1 MERVM
6 LSDGN
11 GGAENAEL
19 IKVFLRHF
27 ENAFGAEDAGIFGES
42 SGFGGESSV
51 DSSANLANFSANLAI
66 NLTNQS
72 ANLGSNH
79 SNQSA
84 NLGSNHS
91 NQSVNLGNF
100 GAKKYAT
107 SIDSFTITPIFF
119 AGGDIGKLSVCGSAN
134 DVAMMGAKP
143 KFLSASFIIE
153 EGFKVADL
161 EKIAK
166 SMGAEMRKN
175 GISLISADT
184 KVIDRRGVS
193 VDSGIFITTSIIG
206 EVVREGISARN
217 LQDSDCII
225 ISGNIGT
232 HGACIY
238 CEREGI
244 DLEHNLQSDC
254 AVLWGLVELLIK
266 NNVEIHAI
274 RDATRGGIAS
284 LLNEWA
290 VSSKCAIKINECA
303 IPISDEVRGV
313 CEILGID
320 AYSLA
325 NEGVCAFAL
334 PQDFAPRALELLKSH
349 ELGKNASI
357 IGRVAKSNADL
368 GKVILKSNLGVRRY
382 VEYPQ
387 GEILPRIC

>member
-6 LSDGN
+6 LSAGN

-27 ENAFGAEDAGIFGES
+27 ENKFGTEDAGIFGDFK
-42 SGFGGESSV
+42 GA
-51 DSSANLANFSANLAI
+51 DS
-66 NLTNQS
+66 T
-72 ANLGSNH
+72 
-79 SNQSA
+79 
-84 NLGSNHS
+84 
-91 NQSVNLGNF
+91 
-100 GAKKYAT
+100 KKYAT

-119 AGGDIGKLSVCGSAN
+119 AGGDIGKLSICGSAN

-153 EGFKVADL
+153 EGFLVADL
-161 EKIAK
+161 EKIAQ
-166 SMGAEMRKN
+166 SMGEEMRKN
-175 GISLISADT
+175 GIALISADT
-184 KVIDRRGVS
+184 KVIERRES
-193 VDSGIFITTSIIG
+193 NADSGIFITTSIIG
-206 EVVREGISARN
+206 EIMYEGISAKN
-217 LQDSDCII
+217 LQDGDCVI

-266 NNVEIHAI
+266 NGVEIHAM

-290 VSSKCAIKINECA
+290 VSSKCAIEIDECA
-303 IPISDEVRGV
+303 IPISNEVRGV

-320 AYSLA
+320 AFSLA

-334 PQDFAPRALELLKSH
+334 PKDCAPRALELLKSH
-349 ELGKNASI
+349 ELGRNASI
-357 IGRVAKSNADL
+357 IGVVIKNGADL
-368 GKVILKSNLGVRRY
+368 GKVAIKSDLGVKRY
-382 VEYPQ
+382 LEYPQ

>member
-6 LSDGN
+6 LSCGN

-27 ENAFGAEDAGIFGES
+27 ENKFGAEDAGIFGES
-42 SGFGGESSV
+42 SVDFG
-51 DSSANLANFSANLAI
+51 A
-66 NLTNQS
+66 NLTNLG
-72 ANLGSNH
+72 NLD

-84 NLGSNHS
+84 NLA
-91 NQSVNLGNF
+91 NQSP
-100 GAKKYAT
+100 KKYAT

-119 AGGDIGKLSVCGSAN
+119 SGGDIGKLSICGSAN

-153 EGFKVADL
+153 EGFKVANL
-161 EKIAK
+161 ERIAK
-166 SMGAEMRKN
+166 SMGEEMRKN

-184 KVIDRRGVS
+184 KVIERREGS
-193 VDSGIFITTSIIG
+193 ADSQGIFITTAMIG
-206 EVVREGISARN
+206 EIWQSGISARN
-217 LQDSDCII
+217 LQDGDCVI

-232 HGACIY
+232 HGVCIY

-254 AVLWGLVELLIK
+254 AVLWGLVEILIK
-266 NNVEIHAI
+266 NGIEIHAM

-290 VSSKCAIKINECA
+290 ISSKCAIEIDESS
-303 IPISDEVRGV
+303 IPISNEVRGV

-320 AYSLA
+320 AFSLA

-334 PQDFAPRALELLKSH
+334 PQDSAPRALELLKSH

-357 IGRVAKSNADL
+357 IGRVCAKNGADL
-368 GKVILKSNLGVRRY
+368 GKVVMKSELGVRRF

>member
-6 LSDGN
+6 LSAGN

-27 ENAFGAEDAGIFGES
+27 ENKFGTEDAGIFGE
-42 SGFGGESSV
+42 FNT
-51 DSSANLANFSANLAI
+51 DSSENLA
-66 NLTNQS
+66 NQS
-72 ANLGSNH
+72 ANLSKQNP
-79 SNQSA
+79 
-84 NLGSNHS
+84 
-91 NQSVNLGNF
+91 
-100 GAKKYAT
+100 KKYAT

-119 AGGDIGKLSVCGSAN
+119 AGGDIGKLSICGSAN

-153 EGFKVADL
+153 EGFLVADL
-161 EKIAK
+161 EKIAQ
-166 SMGAEMRKN
+166 SMGDEMQKN
-175 GISLISADT
+175 GIALISADT
-184 KVIDRRGVS
+184 KVVEKRS
-193 VDSGIFITTSIIG
+193 ENAGIFITTAMIG
-206 EVVREGISARN
+206 EVLRDGISAKN
-217 LQDSDCII
+217 LQDGDCVI

-244 DLEHNLQSDC
+244 DLEHSLQSDC

-266 NNVEIHAI
+266 NGVEIHAM

-290 VSSKCAIKINECA
+290 VSSKCAIEIDECA
-303 IPISDEVRGV
+303 IPISNEVRGV

-320 AYSLA
+320 AFSLA

-334 PQDFAPRALELLKSH
+334 PKDCAPRALELLKSH

-357 IGRVAKSNADL
+357 IGVVVKNGADL
-368 GKVILKSNLGVRRY
+368 GKVAIKSDLGVRRY
-382 VEYPQ
+382 LEYPQ

>member
-6 LSDGN
+6 LSAGN

-19 IKVFLRHF
+19 IKIFLRHF
-27 ENAFGAEDAGIFGES
+27 ENAFGSEDAGIFGES
-42 SGFGGESSV
+42 NEDSSE
-51 DSSANLANFSANLAI
+51 SSANLANQSANFNANLA
-66 NLTNQS
+66 NQ
-72 ANLGSNH
+72 NH
-79 SNQSA
+79 
-84 NLGSNHS
+84 
-91 NQSVNLGNF
+91 
-100 GAKKYAT
+100 KKYAT

-119 AGGDIGKLSVCGSAN
+119 SGGDIGKLSVCGSAN

-153 EGFKVADL
+153 EGFLVADL
-161 EKIAK
+161 ERIAK
-166 SMGAEMRKN
+166 SMGAEMRN
-175 GISLISADT
+175 NDISLISADT
-184 KVIDRRGVS
+184 KVIEKRS
-193 VDSGIFITTSIIG
+193 ANSGIFITTAMIG
-206 EVVREGISARN
+206 EIWRDDISARN
-217 LQDSDCII
+217 LQDGDCVI

-266 NNVEIHAI
+266 NGVAIHAI

-290 VSSKCAIKINECA
+290 VSSKCAIEIDESA
-303 IPISDEVRGV
+303 IPISNEVRGV

-320 AYSLA
+320 AFSLA
-325 NEGVCAFAL
+325 NEGICAFAL
-334 PQDFAPRALELLKSH
+334 PQDSAPRALELLKSN
-349 ELGKNASI
+349 ELGKHASI
-357 IGRVAKSNADL
+357 IGRVCAKNGADL
-368 GKVILKSNLGVRRY
+368 GKVVMKSDLGVKRY
-382 VEYPQ
+382 IEYPQ

>member
-1 MERVM
+1 M
-6 LSDGN
+6 LSCGN

-27 ENAFGAEDAGIFGES
+27 ENAFGSEDAGIFGES
-42 SGFGGESSV
+42 NTDSSANLV
-51 DSSANLANFSANLAI
+51 NQSANLANFSENFANP
-66 NLTNQS
+66 NP
-72 ANLGSNH
+72 
-79 SNQSA
+79 
-84 NLGSNHS
+84 
-91 NQSVNLGNF
+91 
-100 GAKKYAT
+100 KKYAT

-153 EGFKVADL
+153 EGFLVVDL
-161 EKIAK
+161 ERIAK
-166 SMGAEMRKN
+166 SMGAEMRNN

-184 KVIDRRGVS
+184 KVIERRES
-193 VDSGIFITTSIIG
+193 NADSGIFITTSIIG
-206 EVVREGISARN
+206 EIMYEGISAKN
-217 LQDSDCII
+217 LQNGDCVI

-266 NNVEIHAI
+266 NGVEIHAM

-290 VSSKCAIKINECA
+290 VSSKCAIEINESA
-303 IPISDEVRGV
+303 IPISNEVRGV
-313 CEILGID
+313 CEILGIN
-320 AYSLA
+320 AFSLA

-334 PQDFAPRALELLKSH
+334 PQDSAPRALELLKSH

-357 IGRVAKSNADL
+357 IGRVCIKNGADL
-368 GKVILKSNLGVRRY
+368 GKVVIKSDLGVKRY